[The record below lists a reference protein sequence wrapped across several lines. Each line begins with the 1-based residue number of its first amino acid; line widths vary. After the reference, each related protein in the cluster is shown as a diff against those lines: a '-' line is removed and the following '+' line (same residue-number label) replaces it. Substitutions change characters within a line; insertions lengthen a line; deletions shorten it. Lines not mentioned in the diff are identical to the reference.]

1 MDDTDDDNND
11 LMMTFHNDD
20 DYGFNYGSLP
30 KRGFGGE

>member
-20 DYGFNYGSLP
+20 DYGFNYGSLL
-30 KRGFGGE
+30 KRDFGGE